1 MPRIKEERR
10 ILRDSK
16 FDRERAIAFDSF

>member
-1 MPRIKEERR
+1 MPRSKEERR